1 MIPKRTL
8 TATLEISTGS
18 LILTS
23 RPPAFQ
29 GEVHALALSI
39 SLLDG
44 GAAYTPSGNVVAQ
57 MYLYWPGTVEMTET
71 VPLTISGSTLTGTLP
86 ETLTAVPGC
95 PLLVIQI
102 TDADSGD
109 LIVAAASPIQIT
121 NVLGGTVIST
131 RPPTPSEI
139 IYVGRSPYIDGVT
152 GNWVQWDTD
161 AGEYVDT
168 GVHAKGDKGDQGIP
182 GPVATVNGVQPDAQ
196 GNVQLG
202 DFGGATSSVAG
213 SSGMVPAPAAGDD
226 DMFLRGDGTWAEAG
240 SVKSVNS
247 QTPDN
252 TGDITLSGANI
263 PSSAITGAANVDA
276 GLSALSGQIGDLQDG
291 LAIIVD
297 GDTASV
303 AVPVNGYAYI
313 KNNTHGLTEG
323 LYKNTSSSAFPVSG
337 GTATSSVFTAVSGGL
352 GSELTTL
359 NANKPDYIVGTWTPQ
374 LYDLNTYKRD
384 FAEQKYYK
392 IGKLYVMFLVQS
404 NVDYSGITTMAQIR
418 NLPCQA
424 CVGGAFY
431 LQGLT
436 IDAHKASKGD
446 YIQPSGNV
454 AYLRENVVSSDFT
467 NASSSALTSGVLFG
481 YDS

>member
-18 LILTS
+18 LILTN

-44 GAAYTPSGNVVAQ
+44 GAAYTPTGNVVAQ

-102 TDADSGD
+102 TDEDSGD

-182 GPVATVNGVQPDAQ
+182 GPVASVNGVQPDAQ

-276 GLSALSGQIGDLQDG
+276 GLSALSGQIANLQDAIAYRINGNTSIVSIPSGSYALLTNSTIAGKSDG
-291 LAIIVD
+291 LY
-297 GDTASV
+297 TASQPIP
-303 AVPVNGYAYI
+303 A
-313 KNNTHGLTEG
+313 NTVIDGTYLSSETITSALNVISSDVSQRVKALSKGRHRITLAGFGLTYASG
-323 LYKNTSSSAFPVSG
+323 TKASQITSNIFVADD
-337 GTATSSVFTAVSGGL
+337 ATAVVI
-352 GSELTTL
+352 E
-359 NANKPDYIVGTWTPQ
+359 DMV
-374 LYDLNTYKRD
+374 
-384 FAEQKYYK
+384 
-392 IGKLYVMFLVQS
+392 
-404 NVDYSGITTMAQIR
+404 NVVCRLYSGEVLNISTAQLEIFNHTLIWDVTLPSAVTSNAFSYITGT
-418 NLPCQA
+418 
-424 CVGGAFY
+424 V
-431 LQGLT
+431 
-436 IDAHKASKGD
+436 
-446 YIQPSGNV
+446 
-454 AYLRENVVSSDFT
+454 EFT
-467 NASSSALTSGVLFG
+467 LS
-481 YDS
+481 

>member
-44 GAAYTPSGNVVAQ
+44 GAAYTPTGNVVAQ

-102 TDADSGD
+102 TDEDSGD

-226 DMFLRGDGTWAEAG
+226 DMFLRGDGTWAEAE

-276 GLSALSGQIGDLQDG
+276 GLSALSGQIGNVESG
-291 LAIIVD
+291 IAIIVN
-297 GDTASV
+297 GDTATQ
-303 AVPVNGYAYI
+303 AVPASGYAYI
-313 KNNTHGLTEG
+313 KNNMHGLLEG
-323 LYKNTSSSAFPVSG
+323 LYQNTSSSVFPVSG
-337 GTATSSVFTAVSGGL
+337 GTANSSIFTAVSTGGL
-352 GSELTTL
+352 NSIFEKLTAFISDVIGDSL
-359 NANKPDYIVGTWTPQ
+359 IPNDY
-374 LYDLNTYKRD
+374 K
-384 FAEQKYYK
+384 A
-392 IGKLYVMFLVQS
+392 
-404 NVDYSGITTMAQIR
+404 GITLQNSGATATSAPGFLGYGIIVTFKYSSVRCIQMAIDYEG
-418 NLPCQA
+418 NLFLR
-424 CVGGAFY
+424 GATDVNSWSNWIKY
-431 LQGLT
+431 T
-436 IDAHKASKGD
+436 HA
-446 YIQPSGNV
+446 
-454 AYLRENVVSSDFT
+454 
-467 NASSSALTSGVLFG
+467 
-481 YDS
+481 

>member
-29 GEVHALALSI
+29 GEVHALALVI

-44 GAAYTPSGNVVAQ
+44 GAAYTPTGNVVAQ

-196 GNVQLG
+196 GNVQL
-202 DFGGATSSVAG
+202 
-213 SSGMVPAPAAGDD
+213 
-226 DMFLRGDGTWAEAG
+226 
-240 SVKSVNS
+240 
-247 QTPDN
+247 
-252 TGDITLSGANI
+252 SGANI

-276 GLSALSGQIGDLQDG
+276 GLSALSGQIEELEYFKPGDSFVIGAGNITTYQGYVTPNKTTLRIFG
-291 LAIIVD
+291 YLPK
-297 GDTASV
+297 S
-303 AVPVNGYAYI
+303 PVNIQSMIPNISMVEVISNGIDINISANI
-313 KNNTHGLTEG
+313 
-323 LYKNTSSSAFPVSG
+323 TSATMIFNSNSRAFRIEFIGDFSQLSANYPVLCVVN
-337 GTATSSVFTAVSGGL
+337 GTA
-352 GSELTTL
+352 
-359 NANKPDYIVGTWTPQ
+359 Q
-374 LYDLNTYKRD
+374 L
-384 FAEQKYYK
+384 
-392 IGKLYVMFLVQS
+392 S
-404 NVDYSGITTMAQIR
+404 
-418 NLPCQA
+418 
-424 CVGGAFY
+424 
-431 LQGLT
+431 
-436 IDAHKASKGD
+436 
-446 YIQPSGNV
+446 
-454 AYLRENVVSSDFT
+454 
-467 NASSSALTSGVLFG
+467 
-481 YDS
+481 

>member
-44 GAAYTPSGNVVAQ
+44 GAAYTPTGNVVAQ

-102 TDADSGD
+102 TDEDSGD

-202 DFGGATSSVAG
+202 DFGGATSSLAG

-252 TGDITLSGANI
+252 TGDITLSGADI

-276 GLSALSGQIGDLQDG
+276 GLSSLSGQIANLQI
-291 LAIIVD
+291 A
-297 GDTASV
+297 
-303 AVPVNGYAYI
+303 
-313 KNNTHGLTEG
+313 
-323 LYKNTSSSAFPVSG
+323 
-337 GTATSSVFTAVSGGL
+337 
-352 GSELTTL
+352 
-359 NANKPDYIVGTWTPQ
+359 DY
-374 LYDLNTYKRD
+374 D
-384 FAEQKYYK
+384 
-392 IGKLYVMFLVQS
+392 
-404 NVDYSGITTMAQIR
+404 
-418 NLPCQA
+418 
-424 CVGGAFY
+424 
-431 LQGLT
+431 
-436 IDAHKASKGD
+436 
-446 YIQPSGNV
+446 
-454 AYLRENVVSSDFT
+454 SSDMSIVFR
-467 NASSSALTSGVLFG
+467 SADVAT
-481 YDS
+481 YDPSDMSIIIDV

>member
-44 GAAYTPSGNVVAQ
+44 GAAYTPTGNVVAQ

-102 TDADSGD
+102 TDADIGD

-196 GNVQLG
+196 GNVQL
-202 DFGGATSSVAG
+202 
-213 SSGMVPAPAAGDD
+213 
-226 DMFLRGDGTWAEAG
+226 
-240 SVKSVNS
+240 
-247 QTPDN
+247 
-252 TGDITLSGANI
+252 SGANI

-276 GLSALSGQIGDLQDG
+276 GLSALSGQIANLTNAGYYYALREDINGNGTGTITLTNLNEDK
-291 LAIIVD
+291 VY
-297 GDTASV
+297 
-303 AVPVNGYAYI
+303 PVFIAD
-313 KNNTHGLTEG
+313 NT
-323 LYKNTSSSAFPVSG
+323 KF
-337 GTATSSVFTAVSGGL
+337 F
-352 GSELTTL
+352 
-359 NANKPDYIVGTWTPQ
+359 VGILHSNVGW
-374 LYDLNTYKRD
+374 
-384 FAEQKYYK
+384 
-392 IGKLYVMFLVQS
+392 KLYGAKTFSDSEVS
-404 NVDYSGITTMAQIR
+404 CTHIDNYSCTITVPRFTRYLIMA
-418 NLPCQA
+418 
-424 CVGGAFY
+424 
-431 LQGLT
+431 
-436 IDAHKASKGD
+436 H
-446 YIQPSGNV
+446 
-454 AYLRENVVSSDFT
+454 
-467 NASSSALTSGVLFG
+467 
-481 YDS
+481 

>member
-44 GAAYTPSGNVVAQ
+44 GAAYTPTGNVVAQ

-102 TDADSGD
+102 TDEDSGD

-240 SVKSVNS
+240 SVKSVNT

-276 GLSALSGQIGDLQDG
+276 GLSALSGQIGDLAGEMAYIESGDNASRGYTKGQFILWKGDLYRVKADTITSGNAFTVGTNIEDVGDQGG
-291 LAIIVD
+291 LNALNSNLSPYTNTITPIEIIVVSPSSSLSLSERVKNVITQIYTQM
-297 GDTASV
+297 GGMPSGINQFYIKRGTNEQYASFIFMNGGNSGTYGMGLYIGYYTDYV
-303 AVPVNGYAYI
+303 YKCVLVNG
-313 KNNTHGLTEG
+313 
-323 LYKNTSSSAFPVSG
+323 V
-337 GTATSSVFTAVSGGL
+337 
-352 GSELTTL
+352 
-359 NANKPDYIVGTWTPQ
+359 WTVKQ
-374 LYDLNTYKRD
+374 L
-384 FAEQKYYK
+384 AE
-392 IGKLYVMFLVQS
+392 V
-404 NVDYSGITTMAQIR
+404 
-418 NLPCQA
+418 
-424 CVGGAFY
+424 
-431 LQGLT
+431 
-436 IDAHKASKGD
+436 
-446 YIQPSGNV
+446 
-454 AYLRENVVSSDFT
+454 
-467 NASSSALTSGVLFG
+467 
-481 YDS
+481 

>member
-44 GAAYTPSGNVVAQ
+44 GAAYTPTGNVVAQ

-102 TDADSGD
+102 TDEDSGD

-202 DFGGATSSVAG
+202 DFGGATSLLAG

-276 GLSALSGQIGDLQDG
+276 GLSALSGQIGTLVTAEAKTFKDG
-291 LAIIVD
+291 VEITLPNVS
-297 GDTASV
+297 DTNRTFAV
-303 AVPVNGYAYI
+303 AGITANHSLVQEGYAYLS
-313 KNNTHGLTEG
+313 NPCAATDDLQLVTAAGTV
-323 LYKNTSSSAFPVSG
+323 TVSG
-337 GTATSSVFTAVSGGL
+337 MLYGTTNIVASFVIKQQSATGTA
-352 GSELTTL
+352 
-359 NANKPDYIVGTWTPQ
+359 
-374 LYDLNTYKRD
+374 
-384 FAEQKYYK
+384 
-392 IGKLYVMFLVQS
+392 
-404 NVDYSGITTMAQIR
+404 
-418 NLPCQA
+418 
-424 CVGGAFY
+424 
-431 LQGLT
+431 
-436 IDAHKASKGD
+436 AS
-446 YIQPSGNV
+446 
-454 AYLRENVVSSDFT
+454 
-467 NASSSALTSGVLFG
+467 
-481 YDS
+481 